1 MLRDKVAMSVEDASA
16 YTGIGRNTLR
26 ELIRSQKLPVLR
38 IGKRQLFIEIRARIG
53 RKILIRTD
61 TLDNFLRINDGRDLR
76 NAAEAF
82 AAK

>member
-38 IGKRQLFIEIRARIG
+38 IG
-53 RKILIRTD
+53 RKILIRAD

>member
-38 IGKRQLFIEIRARIG
+38 IG

-76 NAAEAF
+76 TAAEAF

>member
-1 MLRDKVAMSVEDASA
+1 MLRDKVAMSVEDAAA

-26 ELIRSQKLPVLR
+26 ELIRSQKLPVL
-38 IGKRQLFIEIRARIG
+38 RIG

>member
-1 MLRDKVAMSVEDASA
+1 MSVEDASA

-26 ELIRSQKLPVLR
+26 ELIRSQKLPVL
-38 IGKRQLFIEIRARIG
+38 RIG

>member
-1 MLRDKVAMSVEDASA
+1 MLRDKLAMSVEDASA

-38 IGKRQLFIEIRARIG
+38 IG
-53 RKILIRTD
+53 RKILIRAD
-61 TLDNFLRINDGRDLR
+61 TLDSFLRINDGRDLR

>member
-38 IGKRQLFIEIRARIG
+38 IG